1 MLMMAKA
8 DAYQVEASPPV
19 AAAHI
24 LLMGWMPA
32 PLPAAHDGDGI
43 AGDGLDGAHAG
54 HSAHNTGQRQRADD
68 TGKDGGNITHK
79 GFEKHFTVH
88 R

>member
-32 PLPAAHDGDGI
+32 PLPPPM
-43 AGDGLDGAHAG
+43 
-54 HSAHNTGQRQRADD
+54 TGMA
-68 TGKDGGNITHK
+68 
-79 GFEKHFTVH
+79 
-88 R
+88 

>member
-24 LLMGWMPA
+24 LLMGCDA
-32 PLPAAHDGDGI
+32 GAVAAAHDGDGI

-54 HSAHNTGQRQRADD
+54 HSAHNTGQRRVRLTIPARMV
-68 TGKDGGNITHK
+68 GI
-79 GFEKHFTVH
+79 
-88 R
+88 